1 MLKSGACCTLSMDV
15 SVPCVMIFTRSAGTG
30 GLWLRCDKDQRALKL
45 GAEAYR
51 ALAERGWP
59 CGLLRLPCRH
69 DTSVGMDALAGRS
82 GWALWLGALA
92 GRSGWTLASPLTSGA
107 TVRVRSNGR
116 TQDVA
121 SSLSVVFLCVICELT
136 LPRNRQAATT
146 RLASLISLRQSS
158 LLVHTDQA
166 DIEAMTALP

>member
-1 MLKSGACCTLSMDV
+1 
-15 SVPCVMIFTRSAGTG
+15 MIFTRSAGTG

-92 GRSGWTLASPLTSGA
+92 GRW
-107 TVRVRSNGR
+107 
-116 TQDVA
+116 
-121 SSLSVVFLCVICELT
+121 
-136 LPRNRQAATT
+136 
-146 RLASLISLRQSS
+146 
-158 LLVHTDQA
+158 LVH
-166 DIEAMTALP
+166 